1 MLCSGNIDNEPRY
14 SDKFIV
20 SSNKTAST
28 QVSSK
33 DVIKE
38 ETSSLV
44 FGS

>member
-1 MLCSGNIDNEPRY
+1 MLCSGDIDNEPRY

-20 SSNKTAST
+20 SSNKTASR

-33 DVIKE
+33 DFVKE
-38 ETSSLV
+38 GTSSLV